1 MTTAAVRPVGLG
13 NVWTLPGVYAPQAD
27 TYLLAA
33 ALQAE
38 EIAKGTD
45 VLDVC
50 TGSGALAVLA
60 ARMGARVSAT
70 DISRRAVMTARLNAA
85 RAGQRVR
92 VLHGDLTGPLAQKR
106 FDVVVS
112 NPPYVP
118 TPPAHRPRK
127 HRSSVAWNAGHS
139 GRQALDRICAHA
151 PDVLHPH
158 GVLLIVHSALC
169 DADETVRRLADTGMR
184 SSVTH
189 RARVPFGPVITQ
201 RLPWLRAQGL
211 LHPDED
217 TEELVVVRA
226 ERN

>member
-1 MTTAAVRPVGLG
+1 
-13 NVWTLPGVYAPQAD
+13 
-27 TYLLAA
+27 
-33 ALQAE
+33 
-38 EIAKGTD
+38 
-45 VLDVC
+45 
-50 TGSGALAVLA
+50 
-60 ARMGARVSAT
+60 MGARVSAT
-70 DISRRAVMTARLNAA
+70 DISRRAVMTARVNAA
-85 RAGQRVR
+85 RAGRRVR
-92 VLHGDLTGPLAQKR
+92 VLHGDLTGPLARQR
-106 FDVVVS
+106 FDIVVS

-118 TPPAHRPRK
+118 TPPAHYPRN

-151 PDVLHPH
+151 QDVLHPH

-169 DADETVRRLADTGMR
+169 GADETLRRLADSGMR

-217 TEELVVVRA
+217 TEELVVIRA
-226 ERN
+226 ERS